1 MGNTQEQVIK
11 YSRAFKETYLIINNL
26 AEELYARIPEKF
38 IKMIKENMSQD
49 YIITLK
55 ELQQK
60 GQMEETKIILSLI
73 YRDFLCDEETKKELF
88 KQEQLK
94 IQAEKEK
101 INNIFGNKQQKDEDI
116 VLESNDSN
124 ITQLNSS
131 TQEQQALMVIK
142 DEKWYVKILNKIK
155 SIFKFL

>member
-26 AEELYARIPEKF
+26 AEELYARIPKKF
-38 IKMIKENMSQD
+38 IKMIKENMSKE

-73 YRDFLCDEETKKELF
+73 YRDFLCDEKTKEELII
-88 KQEQLK
+88 QEQLK
-94 IQAEKEK
+94 IQEEEEK
-101 INNIFGNKQQKDEDI
+101 INNIFGNKQ
-116 VLESNDSN
+116 
-124 ITQLNSS
+124 
-131 TQEQQALMVIK
+131 
-142 DEKWYVKILNKIK
+142 
-155 SIFKFL
+155 